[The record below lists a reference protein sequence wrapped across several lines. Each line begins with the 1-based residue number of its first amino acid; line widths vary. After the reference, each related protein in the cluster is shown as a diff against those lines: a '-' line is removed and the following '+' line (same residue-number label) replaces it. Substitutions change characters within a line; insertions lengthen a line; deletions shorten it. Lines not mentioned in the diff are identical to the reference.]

1 MNELDEK
8 LQAVLI
14 GHSARILKCGESAI
28 QWEDDLDEYGFDS
41 LGVSQL
47 CVDLNKMFSSE
58 LHPAIFLEFTSLE
71 ALSGYLKK
79 KYYPQLEKALLD
91 A

>member
-8 LQAVLI
+8 LQALLI
-14 GHSARILKCGESAI
+14 TRSAGILKCAESEVH
-28 QWEDDLDEYGFDS
+28 WEDDLDEYGFDS

-47 CVDLNKMFSSE
+47 CVSLNELFSIE
-58 LHPAIFLEFTSLE
+58 IHPAVFLEVTSLE

-79 KYYPQLEKALLD
+79 KYYPLVERKLL
-91 A
+91 